1 MIGSEPVNS
10 KHKEWKSM
18 TITYA
23 IEDGLAAEE
32 FVDVLNGPA
41 WRRAAPWTGP
51 TSSAPWSKT
60 PIL

>member
-1 MIGSEPVNS
+1 
-10 KHKEWKSM
+10 M